1 MGNFDTIFE
10 GKADTFLTKNGRIV
24 LINYVTVG
32 VYNPSTNTGAAGS
45 VVQTETIASP
55 ILRYSDNLVNDTTI
69 KSGDA
74 MIIVAPEELTRALVV
89 QQDTFEIDD
98 EEWAIVRDLKV
109 SSGEEIAMYKYHI
122 RLRGED

>member
-1 MGNFDTIFE
+1 MGQFDTIFD
-10 GKADTFLTKNGRIV
+10 GKADTFLDVYGRTV
-24 LINYVTVG
+24 AVNYVTPG
-32 VYNPSTNTGAAGS
+32 VYTPSTNTSTAGS

-89 QQDTFEIDD
+89 QQDTFEIDG
-98 EEWAIVRDLKV
+98 ETWAIIRDLKV
-109 SSGEEIAMYKYHI
+109 SSGELIAMYKYHI
-122 RLRGED
+122 RVRS